1 MSRRTI
7 AALTAL
13 LCMAALTQAAVAMS
27 PETLA
32 TFLDPGTTAFTFRS
46 GTGVAGIGQLDG
58 RNVDILLDIVNG
70 PLAHPDP
77 AVIEF
82 PDASFVLTDSSGDW
96 LDATAIGY
104 RNGYMSW
111 MDFEG
116 GILEFYDDTKD
127 PNAPDYLILG
137 AVFESATMTPYSF
150 GSVFAIGQV
159 VDFYGPA
166 ATPQMEEDSFSFAL
180 VGVDPSDAL
189 EEPVSDFVATAA
201 FTSSVLNIP
210 EPSALVPVLSVFA
223 MLGVGYLGRRRWP
236 IRYT

>member
-7 AALTAL
+7 AALTAF
-13 LCMAALTQAAVAMS
+13 LCMAALTQAAVATS

-82 PDASFVLTDSSGDW
+82 PDASFVLTDSGDDW
-96 LDATAIGY
+96 LDATAVGY

-111 MDFEG
+111 MDFED

-127 PNAPDYLILG
+127 PNDPDYLILG
-137 AVFESATMTPYSF
+137 AVFESATLTPYSF

-189 EEPVSDFVATAA
+189 EEPVSDFAATAA

-210 EPSALVPVLSVFA
+210 EPSALVPVLSAFA